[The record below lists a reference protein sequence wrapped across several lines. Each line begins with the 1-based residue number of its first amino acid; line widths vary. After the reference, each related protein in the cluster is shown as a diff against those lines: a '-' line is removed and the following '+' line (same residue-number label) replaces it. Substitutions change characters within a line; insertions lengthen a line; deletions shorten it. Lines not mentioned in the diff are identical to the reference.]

1 MAMPIV
7 LCVFMKIAIVI
18 FSLFW
23 SLSVCDPSVAMGD
36 VGEPEETPTYVYVTG
51 VILGGAD
58 LISLLGNTT
67 GLLKHD
73 PSRTYGYLG
82 VVGGALSVAFAFIL
96 AEERPSHESA
106 SILFGLSGGL
116 AFGLGVFSL
125 RSPGHAD
132 EVPTTLLRIGPTVF
146 ESGGRCA
153 TGIFVSCDF

>member
-1 MAMPIV
+1 
-7 LCVFMKIAIVI
+7 MKIVVLLLALI
-18 FSLFW
+18 W
-23 SLSVCDPSVAMGD
+23 SVGLYDPSVAKGD

-58 LISLLGNTT
+58 LISLLGNTP
-67 GLLKHD
+67 GLLRHE

-82 VVGGALSVAFAFIL
+82 VVAGALSVAFAFVL

-106 SILFGLSGGL
+106 SIVFGLSGGL

-132 EVPTTLLRIGPTVF
+132 EVPTTLFRIGPTVF
-146 ESGGRCA
+146 GSGGRYA
-153 TGIFVSCDF
+153 TGICVSCDF